1 MTSACLRYFG
11 FVQICGEIMERIL
24 IPVVQSNVNA
34 WSSAVLT
41 QILLN

>member
-1 MTSACLRYFG
+1 MTFAYLRYFG

-24 IPVVQSNVNA
+24 IPVVQSNVND
-34 WSSAVLT
+34 WSNGVLT